1 MNHAIGAMLTASE
14 GRYPTRAEQALL
26 RGWAEQLE
34 TRLGALEAIRAA
46 EETIVGQTCDEVMV
60 AYPNVEKFYKDMRAS
75 CVRDLSL
82 VLRYCAQALL
92 RDDVQYLE
100 DNLLTWMASIL
111 RGVGLAPAFIED
123 TYRAM
128 MKVAAREL
136 PPTTA
141 EMLRP
146 YLERCVAVLPG
157 KREGTT

>member
-26 RGWAEQLE
+26 RSWAEQLE

-46 EETIVGQTCDEVMV
+46 EETIVGQTTDEMMV
-60 AYPNVEKFYKDMRAS
+60 AYPNVEKFYKDMRSS

-100 DNLLTWMASIL
+100 DNLLTWMGSIL
-111 RGVGLAPAFIED
+111 RGVGFAPAFIED
-123 TYRAM
+123 TYKAM
-128 MKVAAREL
+128 MKAAAREL
-136 PPTTA
+136 PPTTS

-157 KREGTT
+157 KREGTP

>member
-1 MNHAIGAMLTASE
+1 MNHEIGAMLTASE

-26 RGWAEQLE
+26 RGWAERLD
-34 TRLGALEAIRAA
+34 TRLEALEAIRAA
-46 EETIVGQTCDEVMV
+46 EEAIVGQTCDEVLG

-100 DNLLTWMASIL
+100 DSLLTWMATIL

-123 TYRAM
+123 TYQAL
-128 MKVAAREL
+128 MKAAAREL
-136 PPTTA
+136 PPTTS

-157 KREGTT
+157 KRGGTP

>member
-1 MNHAIGAMLTASE
+1 MNHEIGAMLTASE

-34 TRLGALEAIRAA
+34 ARLAAMEAIRAA
-46 EETIVGQTCDEVMV
+46 EEAIVAQVCDEVMA

-82 VLRYCAQALL
+82 VVRYCAQALL
-92 RDDVQYLE
+92 RDDLQYLE
-100 DNLLTWMASIL
+100 DSLLTWMASIL

-123 TYRAM
+123 TYKAL
-128 MKVAAREL
+128 MKSAAREL
-136 PPTTA
+136 PPTVN
-141 EMLRP
+141 ELLRP

-157 KREGTT
+157 KREAAT